1 MKRAVDPKRLT
12 KFFDSQP
19 MTYSWDTNQR
29 TISHEMPVKT
39 SPFPHLYDATVY
51 DENDPCFRLDEQQV
65 RYLPKE
71 QQREGTVLIHEIK
84 KGEMPM
90 YRNYKLIMIE
100 LWLKKKMQE

>member
-1 MKRAVDPKRLT
+1 MKKAVDPNRLT

-29 TISHEMPVKT
+29 TISHEVPVRT

-51 DENDPCFRLDEQQV
+51 DETQPFYKLDEQQV

-71 QQREGTVLIHEIK
+71 QQREGTLLIHKIE
-84 KGEMPM
+84 KGEMPE
-90 YRNYKLIMIE
+90 YNNK
-100 LWLKKKMQE
+100 